1 MNYQQV
7 KQYLTIVKH
16 MNLSKAAEELYIS
29 QPALSLALGRLESEL
44 DVQLFYRE
52 GKKLI
57 ISPAG
62 EHLYHYF
69 KELRRT

>member
-52 GKKLI
+52 GKK
-57 ISPAG
+57 AD
-62 EHLYHYF
+62 HF
-69 KELRRT
+69 ACRRTSVSLL

>member
-44 DVQLFYRE
+44 DVQDR
-52 GKKLI
+52 K
-57 ISPAG
+57 SVV
-62 EHLYHYF
+62 
-69 KELRRT
+69 